1 MSRNFNFTP
10 FNYGSGGRKP
20 QQQQQKSTGFNAV
33 PPPAAL
39 SDPRSVSNRGKASYT
54 SMDAISHSVVT
65 PTSYGSRKRSTVR
78 LDDEDYFND
87 DDQNDDNNLAY
98 IPAANSPAAQN
109 NDDSDEEDP
118 LDAFMA
124 GLEKEQKVE
133 KEKKEKFPQTSESS
147 SSSKGV
153 RADIDDL
160 DDEES
165 YYKYMEENPMAGLAD
180 ENSEDEMEYDE
191 DGNPIV
197 TRKRTID
204 PLPPIDHS
212 EIEYEP
218 FEKNFYQ
225 PHEEIAKLTKVQKD
239 ELRMKLGIK
248 VMGAAA
254 PAPVCSFAH
263 FGFDEQL
270 MKVIRK
276 SEYVSPTPIQ
286 AQAIPAALSGRDII
300 GIAKTGSGKTAA
312 FLWPLMVHIMD
323 QKPLQPGDGIIGLIL
338 APTRELSIQIYNEAK
353 KFGKAYN
360 IEVVCCYGGGNKYEQ
375 SKALAAGAEI
385 CVATPGRMIDM
396 IKLKA
401 TNLLRCSYLV
411 LDEADKMFNMV
422 RYSFLADFNFINI
435 YFKNL

>member
-1 MSRNFNFTP
+1 MENSSEMSRNHNFTP
-10 FNYGSGGRKP
+10 FSYGSGKKP
-20 QQQQQKSTGFNAV
+20 DQQSQKPNSAFNAV

-39 SDPRSVSNRGKASYT
+39 NASRQLGNRAKTSYT
-54 SMDAISHSVVT
+54 SVDAIPQVN
-65 PTSYGSRKRSTVR
+65 PANYGSKKRSTAT
-78 LDDEDYFND
+78 LDDEYFD
-87 DDQNDDNNLAY
+87 DDEHDEDNNLAY
-98 IPAANSPAAQN
+98 IPAANSPAAMK
-109 NDDSDEEDP
+109 NDDSDDDDEDP
-118 LDAFMA
+118 LDLFMA
-124 GLEKEQKVE
+124 GLEKEQKKE
-133 KEKKEKFPQTSESS
+133 KEYQEICPQTSTQSI
-147 SSSKGV
+147 SKGV
-153 RADIDDL
+153 RVDIDDM
-160 DDEES
+160 DNEES
-165 YYKYMEENPMAGLAD
+165 YYKYMEDNPMAGVAD

-197 TRKRTID
+197 VPKKKIID
-204 PLPPIDHS
+204 PLPSIDHS
-212 EIEYEP
+212 QIDYPP

-225 PHEEIAKLTKVQKD
+225 PHEEISKLTKVQKD
-239 ELRMKLGIK
+239 ELRHKIGIK
-248 VMGAAA
+248 VMGAAV
-254 PAPVCSFAH
+254 PAPICSFAH

-286 AQAIPAALSGRDII
+286 AQSIPAALSGRDII

-312 FLWPLMVHIMD
+312 FLWPLIVHIMD
-323 QKPLQPGDGIIGLIL
+323 QQPLQPGDGIIGLIL

-353 KFGKAYN
+353 KFSKAYN

-422 RYSFLADFNFINI
+422 
-435 YFKNL
+435 